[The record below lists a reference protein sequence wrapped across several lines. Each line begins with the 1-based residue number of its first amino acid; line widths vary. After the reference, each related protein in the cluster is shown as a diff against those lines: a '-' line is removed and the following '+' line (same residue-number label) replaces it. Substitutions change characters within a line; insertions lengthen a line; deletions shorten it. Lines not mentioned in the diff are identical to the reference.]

1 MAINRALVS
10 VSNKDGVVD
19 LARSLF
25 ELGIEIISTGGTAKA
40 ISDAGIDVVSITQ
53 VTDFPEMLE
62 GRVKTLHPNIH
73 AGILA
78 DRTKPAHMKALE
90 EMNIKPIDL
99 VVINL
104 YPFVETVK
112 KPGVTEAD
120 AIENI
125 DIGGP
130 AMIRASAKNFN
141 SVAIVTDPNDY
152 DSLLGELRTNGKT
165 VSLQTRRRLA
175 EKAFSHTA
183 EYDGAIS
190 RFFSGGASSFADA
203 IHLTYR
209 KVSDLRYGE
218 NPHQKG
224 ALYRDT
230 AAGQNTLLSAKQLH
244 GKELSYN
251 NVLDL
256 EAAWLLANE
265 WDEPACVI
273 IKHNNPC
280 GVAVKND
287 QLDAYLAA
295 FESDPVSA
303 FGGVMAFNTA
313 VEKRTIEAMK
323 GHFVEAIIAPGFER
337 EALDILMQKK
347 DLRIMKLNRDA
358 SDPISIRNVSGGALV
373 QEADIDRDPADQLKV
388 ATSKKPSESELS
400 DMKFAVIIGKH
411 VKSNSI
417 VLAKNMATVGIGA
430 GQMSRLDS
438 AYVAVR
444 KAGDRAKGAVLAS
457 DAFFPFPDA
466 LEVCIEAG
474 ITGAI
479 QPGGSVKDSEVI
491 NVAELAGISMML
503 TGRRHFRH

>member
-1 MAINRALVS
+1 MGIGRALIS
-10 VSNKDGVVD
+10 VSNKEGVVE
-19 LARSLF
+19 LAKGLV

-40 ISDAGIDVVSITQ
+40 LADAGIEVISITQ

-78 DRTKPAHMKALE
+78 DRSKPAHMKALE

-104 YPFVETVK
+104 YPFIDTAN
-112 KPGVTEAD
+112 KPGTSEAE

-141 SVAIVTDPNDY
+141 SVAVVTDPEDYSRLIEEIKAND
-152 DSLLGELRTNGKT
+152 TQ
-165 VSLQTRRRLA
+165 VSLHTRRKLA

-190 RFFSGGASSFADA
+190 KYLSGGALAFSDA

-209 KVSDLRYGE
+209 KVANLRYGE
-218 NPHQKG
+218 NPHQRG
-224 ALYRDT
+224 AIYKDT
-230 AAGQNTLLSAKQLH
+230 ASGPNSLINAEQLH

-265 WDEPACVI
+265 WDDPACVI

-280 GVAVKND
+280 GVAVKRS
-287 QLDAYLAA
+287 QLESYLAA

-303 FGGVMAFNTA
+303 FGGVMAFNSI
-313 VEKRTIEAMK
+313 VEQETIKAMK
-323 GHFVEAIIAPGFER
+323 GHFVEAIIAPEYDQG
-337 EALDILMQKK
+337 ALDLLTQKK
-347 DLRIMKLNRDA
+347 DVRVMRLHRDVP
-358 SDPISIRNVSGGALV
+358 DQIVIRSVSGGALV
-373 QEADIDRDPADQLKV
+373 QNTDIERDPADQLKI
-388 ATSKKPSESELS
+388 ATSKRPSDNELN
-400 DMKFAVIIGKH
+400 DMKFAVIVGKH

-417 VLAKNMATVGIGA
+417 VLAKDMATVGIGA

-438 AYVAVR
+438 SFVAVR
-444 KAGDRAKGAVLAS
+444 KAGERAKGAVLAS

-466 LEVCIEAG
+466 LEACINAG

-479 QPGGSVKDSEVI
+479 QPGGSMRDDEVI
-491 NVAELAGISMML
+491 KSAEKAGISMVL

>member
-1 MAINRALVS
+1 MGIGRALIS
-10 VSNKDGVVD
+10 VSNKQGVVE
-19 LARSLF
+19 LAKGLS
-25 ELGIEIISTGGTAKA
+25 ELGVEIISTGGTAKA
-40 ISDAGIDVVSITQ
+40 LADAGVEVISITQ
-53 VTDFPEMLE
+53 ITDFPEMLE

-73 AGILA
+73 GGILA
-78 DRTKPAHMKALE
+78 DRSKPAHMKALQ

-99 VVINL
+99 AVINL
-104 YPFVETVK
+104 YPFVETIK
-112 KPGVTEAD
+112 KPDVTEAE

-152 DSLLGELRTNGKT
+152 ESLLGELRANGNT
-165 VSLQTRRRLA
+165 VSLQARRKYA

-190 RFFSGGASSFADA
+190 KYLTGGVASYADA
-203 IHLTYR
+203 IHLTLR
-209 KVSDLRYGE
+209 KVADLRYGE

-224 ALYRDT
+224 AIYRDT
-230 AAGQNTLLSAKQLH
+230 AAGTNSLLSARQLH
-244 GKELSYN
+244 GRELSYN

-265 WDEPACVI
+265 WDDPACVI

-280 GVAVKND
+280 GVALKND

-303 FGGVMAFNTA
+303 FGGVMAFNTT
-313 VEKRTIEAMK
+313 VEKRTIDAMK
-323 GHFVEAIIAPGFER
+323 GHFVEAIIAPDFEH
-337 EALDILMQKK
+337 EALDILKQKK
-347 DLRIMKLNRDA
+347 DIRLMKLSRDA
-358 SDPISIRNVSGGALV
+358 YDPMVIRNVSGGALV
-373 QEADIDRDPADQLKV
+373 QDADIERDPSDLLKI
-388 ATSKKPSESELS
+388 ATSKKPSDKELK
-400 DMKFAVIIGKH
+400 DMEFAVIVGKH

-417 VLAKNMATVGIGA
+417 VLVNNMATVGIGA

-438 AYVAVR
+438 AFVAVR
-444 KAGDRAKGAVLAS
+444 KAGDKAKGAVLAS

-466 LEVCIEAG
+466 LEACIEAG
-474 ITGAI
+474 ISGAA
-479 QPGGSVKDSEVI
+479 QPGGSMRDDEVI
-491 NVAELAGISMML
+491 AVAEKAGISMVL